1 MTDRK
6 RDHGEDDAVPEM
18 LPDLGK
24 GKDRDRLPPHG
35 QPSPGP
41 RVSTAV
47 SGQATAR
54 DVPLWEIFRA
64 FLRIGVTSF
73 GGGVMAYLRHGLVDQ
88 RRWID
93 DTTFVQM
100 VAISQSLP
108 GLNSTNMAVLVGDR
122 LRGAPGAVAAIC
134 GLCLPGGLI
143 MLVIGV
149 LHGQHGQ
156 RPAAMAMLQGVAAA
170 AVGLVL
176 AVAVQLGRKVLTRLD
191 DLGFVALAV
200 IGVNLLHL
208 PVLVVLGAV
217 GGLAVWWHRPRGSAP
232 APSAR

>member
-1 MTDRK
+1 MSAAVR
-6 RDHGEDDAVPEM
+6 GEA
-18 LPDLGK
+18 
-24 GKDRDRLPPHG
+24 
-35 QPSPGP
+35 
-41 RVSTAV
+41 A
-47 SGQATAR
+47 AR

-64 FLRIGVTSF
+64 FLQIGSTSF

-88 RRWID
+88 RGWID
-93 DTTFVQM
+93 DATFVQM
-100 VAISQSLP
+100 VAMSQSLP

-122 LRGAPGAVAAIC
+122 LRGAPGAVAGIC

-143 MLVIGV
+143 MLVIGM
-149 LHGQHGQ
+149 LHGQHDH
-156 RPAAMAMLQGVAAA
+156 RPAAMAMLHGVAAA

-208 PVLVVLGAV
+208 PILVVLAVVGA
-217 GGLAVWWHRPRGSAP
+217 LAVWWHRPRGSAP
-232 APSAR
+232 APPAR